1 MLEHI
6 HLSLFRK
13 YIAEAMVSTFNEI
26 NKINLDLKT
35 VQNGDTIELIGCV
48 VSSEIFDIM
57 KKQKEFNVE
66 RVTRLALKLHD

>member
-1 MLEHI
+1 
-6 HLSLFRK
+6 
-13 YIAEAMVSTFNEI
+13 MVSTFNEI

-57 KKQKEFNVE
+57 KKQEEFNLE
-66 RVTRLALKLHD
+66 RVARLALKLHD